1 MKIRRLVKVAAV
13 VQIARYAL
21 NRRRRYALSRQRR
34 RWGFAA
40 GALSAAG
47 ATVFFLSQHEQ
58 TPAWMRRKQ
67 RKEARRESARLQRD
81 QGPGRPPAVHVE
93 RNASTGLKVPPG
105 DQGEE
110 GAAGRLDDLQRQARV
125 LNRPAPSL
133 GRSRTW
139 FARKGT
145 A

>member
-40 GALSAAG
+40 AALIGAG
-47 ATVFFLSQHEQ
+47 ATVFFLSQLSQHEQ

-93 RNASTGLKVPPG
+93 RNASTGLKVPLG
-105 DQGEE
+105 DQVE
-110 GAAGRLDDLQRQARV
+110 
-125 LNRPAPSL
+125 
-133 GRSRTW
+133 
-139 FARKGT
+139 
-145 A
+145 